1 MYLRIKQLGSVV
13 GRLKFKEGPVY
24 IGRQMGS
31 QVFLPDKDVSR
42 QHAVFYTDK
51 EGNWILEDLGSTN
64 KTFIGDDAVNK
75 YQVNDGD
82 IIRIADFTIEVNLDP
97 ARTEEQLLHSLDT
110 EDRTIHLEDT
120 IAAAQHELVHAV
132 KRDFKGANASPVKI
146 PTKRIKDFAVA
157 TDAICGADD
166 IKQLHNELL
175 DILLRQ
181 FAGFSA
187 WVALRRDD
195 LGPMETQGGRKV
207 TRESVILTELAEQQ
221 CVAEAMTNL
230 QYILVPQMAKKYTRL
245 GLRSAIIAP
254 IVRKKECDGVLYVDN
269 STKHEHYSMMD
280 LDYLVLLAI
289 HTAAVL
295 KRL

>member
-1 MYLRIKQLGSVV
+1 MYLCIKQLGSVI
-13 GRLKFKEGPVY
+13 GRLKFEEGPVY
-24 IGRQMGS
+24 VGRQMGS

-42 QHAVFYTDK
+42 QHAVFYIDK

-64 KTFIGDDAVNK
+64 KTFIGNDAVNK
-75 YQVNDGD
+75 YQIEDGN
-82 IIRIADFTIEVNLDP
+82 IIHIGDFTIEVELDP
-97 ARTEEQLLHSLDT
+97 SRTEEQLLQSLDT
-110 EDRTIHLEDT
+110 EDRTVHLEDT
-120 IAAAQHELVHAV
+120 IAAAQHELLHAV
-132 KRDFKGANASPVKI
+132 RRDFKGANASPVKI
-146 PTKRIKDFAVA
+146 PAARIKDFAVA

-166 IKQLHNELL
+166 IKQLHRELL
-175 DILLRQ
+175 DILLLQ
-181 FAGFSA
+181 FAGSSA

-195 LGPMETQGGRKV
+195 LGPMETQGGQKI

-221 CVAEAMTNL
+221 CVAEAMANL
-230 QYILVPQMAKKYTRL
+230 RYMLIPQVAKKHTKL
-245 GLRSAIIAP
+245 GIRSAIIAP